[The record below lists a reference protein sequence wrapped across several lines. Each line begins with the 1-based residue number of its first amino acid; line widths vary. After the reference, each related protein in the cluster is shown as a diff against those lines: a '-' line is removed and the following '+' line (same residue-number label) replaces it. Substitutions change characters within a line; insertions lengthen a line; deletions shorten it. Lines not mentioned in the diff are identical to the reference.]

1 LNFRFCFTKGNEFYD
16 PRTIRPHQRSHLRQY
31 GTLYSWRPNAVPVK
45 DRTREAFLTHVFKA
59 FADDPS
65 VDPERLTYDVM
76 IVDKPEEGSQGR
88 NCPWA
93 SRF

>member
-1 LNFRFCFTKGNEFYD
+1 M
-16 PRTIRPHQRSHLRQY
+16 
-31 GTLYSWRPNAVPVK
+31 K